1 MNAGATEVFQ
11 GPNAATSEMCVFAGL
26 YYPKVT
32 GQFEVCAGRS
42 FFAAGTHTCSEQLT
56 CVQAC
61 PAGDAPHATAG
72 GVTVGPC
79 WEKCIAM
86 GCDGAT
92 DALLPFVQC
101 ISNMCQAECAAGTC
115 QDCALAKCGTQ
126 VGACLGQTCAP

>member
-1 MNAGATEVFQ
+1 MISQISGT
-11 GPNAATSEMCVFAGL
+11 L
-26 YYPKVT
+26 VT
-32 GQFEVCAGRS
+32 RELDRVD
-42 FFAAGTHTCSEQLT
+42 
-56 CVQAC
+56 V
-61 PAGDAPHATAG
+61 ATAG